1 MYVWAAKYR
10 ISIYNYYYPM
20 DIYLNIFLRSLAV
33 YVFIILAIRFFG
45 KKELS
50 QLSIT
55 DLVLILLI
63 SNAVQNAMVGPDSSL
78 SGGLVAALTLFVL
91 NYVIKVISFKSK
103 FFRKVIEGEPVM
115 LVYKGFVKQK
125 NLDREKITFEELE
138 AVVREHGVKS
148 IHDAELIM
156 LEKDGSISVI
166 SKEFKSQTIHKRKR
180 LKKYNEKF
188 TGMF

>member
-1 MYVWAAKYR
+1 
-10 ISIYNYYYPM
+10 M
-20 DIYLNIFLRSLAV
+20 DLYFNIILRSLAV
-33 YVFIILAIRFFG
+33 YVFIILAIRLFG

-91 NYVIKVISFKSK
+91 NYLIKIISFKSK
-103 FFRKVIEGEPVM
+103 VFSKVLEGEPVM
-115 LVYKGFVKQK
+115 LVYKGFVKNK
-125 NLDREKITFEELE
+125 NLQNQKITIEELE
-138 AVVREHGVKS
+138 AVAREHGVKN
-148 IHDAELIM
+148 IKDAELIM

-166 SKEFKSQTIHKRKR
+166 SKELKNQTIHKRKR
-180 LKKYNEKF
+180 LKKYGDKSI
-188 TGMF
+188 G

>member
-1 MYVWAAKYR
+1 
-10 ISIYNYYYPM
+10 M
-20 DIYLNIFLRSLAV
+20 DLYINIILRSLAV
-33 YVFIILAIRFFG
+33 YVFIILAIRLFG

-91 NYVIKVISFKSK
+91 NYLIKIVSFKSK
-103 FFRKVIEGEPVM
+103 IFSKVLEGEPVM
-115 LVYKGFVKQK
+115 LVYKGFVKNK
-125 NLDREKITFEELE
+125 NLQNQKITIEELE
-138 AVVREHGVKS
+138 AVAREHGVKN
-148 IHDAELIM
+148 IKDVELIM

-166 SKEFKSQTIHKRKR
+166 SKELKNQTIHKRKR
-180 LKKYNEKF
+180 LKKYGDKSI
-188 TGMF
+188 G

>member
-1 MYVWAAKYR
+1 
-10 ISIYNYYYPM
+10 M
-20 DIYLNIFLRSLAV
+20 DLYINIILRSLAV
-33 YVFIILAIRFFG
+33 YVFIILAIRLFG

-91 NYVIKVISFKSK
+91 NYLIKIVSFKSK
-103 FFRKVIEGEPVM
+103 LFSKVLEGEPVM
-115 LVYKGFVKQK
+115 LVYKGFVKHK
-125 NLDREKITFEELE
+125 NLQNQKITIEELE
-138 AVVREHGVKS
+138 AVAREHGVKS
-148 IHDAELIM
+148 IKDAELIM

-166 SKEFKSQTIHKRKR
+166 SKELKNQTIHKRKR
-180 LKKYNEKF
+180 LKKYGDRNI
-188 TGMF
+188 G